1 MRTVDAFNVTK
12 AALAM
17 ATDRLAEFYVRRGQ
31 RDRLARTWELSDQLR
46 AEQFN
51 LVVLGQFK
59 RGKSTL
65 INALLGADLLPT
77 AVVPLTSIVTI
88 IHYGP
93 QPRALVTFLDGR
105 QREVDVA
112 DIALFITEP
121 QNPDNVKRVAQVVV
135 SFPAEFLR
143 DGVRLVDTPG
153 VGSVFAGN
161 TGTTVDYL
169 PQADAAIFLLAAD
182 QPISQAELEFLQT
195 ARAHAAK
202 FFFVLN
208 KIDYLS
214 ERELKES
221 LEFSA
226 RVISGCLGSEVVIYP
241 VSARLAL
248 QARRDADVTKLE
260 GSGLPAFEQTLADF
274 LLREKGATLL
284 ASMRRKLRALVVE
297 TQNAI
302 DLELSATRMPAA
314 MLAERIA
321 AFHQHA
327 AAILQEQSDT
337 EYLLRG
343 EISALLAK
351 VEADL
356 RVFVD
361 DHVAPLTR
369 RISEAFERH
378 RGLRT
383 GKLIEAMDAEMA
395 SAVQEIFAP
404 WRAGEESAVRETFA
418 RITARFVERA
428 NRIIADIRR
437 LSADLFNV
445 PVTPSLEVEPFTTES
460 SHYYY
465 IDNPFS
471 LQLSQLP
478 LLLPRPLRLRYIR
491 RQFLGSCRL
500 QLDINAGRL
509 RADFQE
515 RLQKSAR
522 AFSASFNDKV
532 KLVLAGLED
541 TLQRAAAA
549 KQRSD
554 IELEAV
560 ETRLMADQAALAEI
574 LAHIDAAAVPSGA
587 SMEPQG

>member
-1 MRTVDAFNVTK
+1 MSTVDAFNAIK

-31 RDRLARTWELSDQLR
+31 RDRLARTWELSDQLG

-93 QPRALVTFLDGR
+93 QPRALVTFLDGHE
-105 QREVDVA
+105 REVDVA

-121 QNPDNVKRVAQVVV
+121 QNPANVKRVAQVVV

-182 QPISQAELEFLQT
+182 QPISQAELEFLHT

-226 RVISGCLGSEVVIYP
+226 RVISACLAPEVVIYP
-241 VSARLAL
+241 VSGRLAL

-260 GSGLPAFEQTLADF
+260 ASGLPAFEQALADF
-274 LLREKGATLL
+274 LRREKGATLL
-284 ASMRRKLRALVVE
+284 ASLRRKLRALVVE

-337 EYLLRG
+337 E
-343 EISALLAK
+343 
-351 VEADL
+351 
-356 RVFVD
+356 
-361 DHVAPLTR
+361 
-369 RISEAFERH
+369 
-378 RGLRT
+378 
-383 GKLIEAMDAEMA
+383 
-395 SAVQEIFAP
+395 
-404 WRAGEESAVRETFA
+404 
-418 RITARFVERA
+418 
-428 NRIIADIRR
+428 
-437 LSADLFNV
+437 
-445 PVTPSLEVEPFTTES
+445 
-460 SHYYY
+460 
-465 IDNPFS
+465 
-471 LQLSQLP
+471 
-478 LLLPRPLRLRYIR
+478 
-491 RQFLGSCRL
+491 
-500 QLDINAGRL
+500 
-509 RADFQE
+509 
-515 RLQKSAR
+515 
-522 AFSASFNDKV
+522 
-532 KLVLAGLED
+532 
-541 TLQRAAAA
+541 
-549 KQRSD
+549 
-554 IELEAV
+554 
-560 ETRLMADQAALAEI
+560 
-574 LAHIDAAAVPSGA
+574 
-587 SMEPQG
+587 